1 MRVTEKAV
9 AIIIL
14 ALSAW
19 AIIMWGATRFQ
30 GGQTDR
36 ILRVGLGG
44 DATQLNQAVS
54 ADDNDGVTQ
63 NISMVVR
70 NTYMDFVFILLYWL
84 TVVGLAILAA
94 RLGKQFLAICAGLL
108 ITAAAVSDALEN
120 DAILTAMRVK
130 PFSDALA
137 VDISLFSEW
146 KWTFFFLA
154 VAVLGLAIA
163 LNHYVSTSR
172 RASGWLFIASGLF
185 GLLGIMRYRVS
196 LEFSLWMI
204 DIGILLLAA
213 ALMVTLWKL
222 YHSVKELEQFE
233 HLQHANA
240 QM

>member
-9 AIIIL
+9 AILIL

-30 GGQTDR
+30 GRQTDR
-36 ILRVGLGG
+36 ILRVELGG
-44 DATQLNQAVS
+44 DATQLDQAVS
-54 ADDNDGVTQ
+54 ADDNHGVTQ

-84 TVVGLAILAA
+84 AFVGLAILAGQM
-94 RLGKQFLAICAGLL
+94 GKRFLAGLL
-108 ITAAAVSDALEN
+108 ITAGAVSDALEN
-120 DAILTAMRVK
+120 GAILTAMRVK
-130 PFSDALA
+130 PFTDAVA

-163 LNHYVSTSR
+163 LNQHVSTTR

-185 GLLGIMRYRVS
+185 GLLGIMRYRVT

-204 DIGILLLAA
+204 DIAMLLLAA

-222 YHSVKELEQFE
+222 YQSVKELDQFE
-233 HLQHANA
+233 HLEHAHA
-240 QM
+240 RV